1 MAKKVS
7 GDDKLGYNVFH
18 TDESYAHIEINSDF
32 KDEEEIRKVVLACP
46 AELYK
51 YENGE
56 LAFNHEGCL
65 ECGTCRVVSGGKV
78 VKSWNHPYGEMG
90 VTYMQG

>member
-1 MAKKVS
+1 MAKKVPV
-7 GDDKLGYNVFH
+7 DDKLGYNNFH
-18 TDESYAHIEINSDF
+18 TDESCAHIEINSDF

-46 AELYK
+46 AELDK

>member
-1 MAKKVS
+1 MAKKVPV
-7 GDDKLGYNVFH
+7 DDKLGYNRFN
-18 TDESYAHIEINSDF
+18 TDESYAHIEIDPEF

-56 LAFNHEGCL
+56 LTFNHEGCL
-65 ECGTCRVVSGGKV
+65 ECGTCRIACEGTILKKWENPQPG
-78 VKSWNHPYGEMG
+78 MG
-90 VTYMQG
+90 VMYRFG

>member
-1 MAKKVS
+1 MAKKVPV
-7 GDDKLGYNVFH
+7 DDKLGYNRFN
-18 TDESYAHIEINSDF
+18 TDESYAHIEINEDF
-32 KDEEEIRKVVLACP
+32 KDEAEIRKVVLACP

-56 LAFNHEGCL
+56 LTFNHEGCP

-78 VKSWNHPYGEMG
+78 VKMWNHPYGGAG